1 MVDDLA
7 ARMGLRIRRARIAR
21 GWRQADLAD
30 IVSVSQS
37 TICRME
43 LGRGVQVPLD
53 TWLRV
58 ATALGLVL
66 TFDLVPSRIARQE
79 SDQQRCHRLVTERAL
94 TGGWAAWTTGDE
106 TVLERPER
114 REVAIVRIWD
124 VIGDVGAAV
133 RALERRL
140 ATERSERGD
149 GWRISGL
156 VVVTPT
162 GHNRRRLS
170 ESGGTVNQAFPVR
183 GARWLIALGGG
194 PMPDG
199 AGMLWTSSRME
210 RLRPFLP
217 YLDHRCRQRSR
228 ARRPTPPIGS
238 MNPARWAS

>member
-1 MVDDLA
+1 
-7 ARMGLRIRRARIAR
+7 MGLRIRRARIAR

-30 IVSVSQS
+30 AVSVSQS
-37 TICRME
+37 TISRME

-58 ATALGLVL
+58 ATALGLEL

-79 SDQQRCHRLVTERAL
+79 SDQRRCHRLVTDRAL
-94 TGGWAAWTTGDE
+94 TGGWTAWTMGDE

-124 VIGDVGAAV
+124 VIGDVAAAV
-133 RALERRL
+133 RDLERRL
-140 ATERSERGD
+140 GTERSERGD

-170 ESGGTVNQAFPVR
+170 ESGGTVNQRLP
-183 GARWLIALGGG
+183 GARGEVADRPRRRADAGRCRHALDVES
-194 PMPDG
+194 DG
-199 AGMLWTSSRME
+199 APQAVPAVP
-210 RLRPFLP
+210 RPSMSTAEP
-217 YLDHRCRQRSR
+217 GS
-228 ARRPTPPIGS
+228 APTPSIGS
-238 MNPARWAS
+238 VNPARWAS